1 VAVRLMPEA
10 ICAACGAKGPHG
22 RIRCLKCGKPLMFA
36 SEVRP
41 SLADEQQAAEV
52 LALVREIRPL
62 LAGKDPS
69 VQGAVLA
76 DLLAMWL
83 AGHVHLGDPEAT
95 KRARELMLEMHIV
108 GVKALIDINYQIT
121 VEPQIK
127 ARTQ

>member
-1 VAVRLMPEA
+1 MSEA

-22 RIRCLKCGKPLMFA
+22 RIRCLACGKPLMFA
-36 SEVRP
+36 ASELA
-41 SLADEQQAAEV
+41 SLRDDAKRDADEAM
-52 LALVREIRPL
+52 ALVKKIRPL
-62 LAGKDPS
+62 LAGKDPN

-83 AGHVHLGDPEAT
+83 AGHVQLGDPEAT
-95 KRARELMLEMHIV
+95 KRIRQEMLELHIV
-108 GVKALIDINYQIT
+108 GVKTLIDINYQIS

>member
-1 VAVRLMPEA
+1 MPEA
-10 ICAACGAKGPHG
+10 ICAACGAKGLHG

-36 SEVRP
+36 APSRTSLREDANEVF
-41 SLADEQQAAEV
+41 
-52 LALVREIRPL
+52 ALVSAIRPL
-62 LAGKDPS
+62 LSGKPAQ

-108 GVKALIDINYQIT
+108 GVKALIDINYEMT